1 MRFHKFRAALLTALL
16 VLACGCRS
24 WSAEISLASLFQ
36 KRSWA
41 AMDEVYRTRREL
53 SPQDHSLMANALRIQ
68 NRWDEAVDILERHAG
83 NFPAEVGPY
92 ADMTLLLGYENRKRI
107 PEALKVA
114 ARLEKSAPEDL
125 RYYVAYAQVRLLGD
139 GDPAATKKA
148 LDRMLETSETR
159 ERRISTLARIIK
171 LPGDQSAGALKLLD
185 LQPTNKAARDLL
197 AARPKP
203 WPAAVNL
210 ALGQYA
216 YLQNDYKTAIALLGA
231 VPAKSSGW
239 RKAAYYRAW
248 SLYQTKRYTEALN
261 LWGSLALSGNGWAE
275 SSVRR
280 IAALA
285 GKAER
290 ANAVTTLRRIV
301 KERRGKVQARAM
313 FVLADLLG
321 GAEAKKLED
330 DLIRVWPDSLN
341 AVKILWGRGW
351 NAWNAE
357 NYREALWYWTQ
368 LRSPTLDASW
378 TPRVLYW
385 MAAAQKTLGRA
396 KDADRT
402 LDALT
407 RNYPLSL
414 YTFLARPGAITLL
427 DGDPPA
433 LSSKPGVLEQ
443 WGFVYYAKLRMQ
455 RSGASARD
463 LYRSIALSEW
473 LGETADSSYTQAR

>member
-1 MRFHKFRAALLTALL
+1 MRFRKFRIGLLAV
-16 VLACGCRS
+16 VLALAGCRS
-24 WSAEISLASLFQ
+24 WGAEISLAALFQ

-41 AMDEVYRTRREL
+41 AMDEVYRAERDP

-68 NRWDEAVDILERHAG
+68 NRWGEAVDILERHSE
-83 NFPAEVGPY
+83 NFPAEVKPY
-92 ADMTLLLGYENRKRI
+92 ADMTLLLGYENQKRI

-114 ARLEKSAPEDL
+114 ARMEKSAPEDL

-139 GDPAATKKA
+139 GDPAGTKKA
-148 LDRMLETSETR
+148 LDRMFGASETR
-159 ERRISTLARIIK
+159 ERRISTLARMIK
-171 LPGDQSAGALKLLD
+171 LSGDQGVNALKLLD
-185 LQPTNKAARDLL
+185 LQPTNRAARDLL

-203 WPAAVNL
+203 WSAAVNL

-231 VPAKSSGW
+231 VPAKTSGW

-261 LWGSLALSGNGWAE
+261 LWGNLALSGNGWAE

-280 IAALA
+280 IATLA
-285 GKAER
+285 GKAEK
-290 ANAVTTLRRIV
+290 ANAIATLRRIV

-313 FVLADLLG
+313 FALADLVD

-330 DLIRVWPDSLN
+330 DLIRVWPDSQD
-341 AVKILWGRGW
+341 AVKILWRRGW
-351 NAWNAE
+351 ASWNAD
-357 NYREALWYWTQ
+357 NYKEALWYWTQ

-378 TPRVLYW
+378 SPRVLYW

-396 KDADRT
+396 QEADKT
-402 LDALT
+402 LDALA

-414 YTFLARPGAITLL
+414 YTFLARPDSITLL

-433 LSSKPGVLEQ
+433 LSSSPGPLEQ
-443 WGFVYYAKLRMQ
+443 WGFVYYAKLKMQ
-455 RSGASARD
+455 RSGAKAQE
-463 LYRSIALSEW
+463 LYRSIALSE
-473 LGETADSSYTQAR
+473 